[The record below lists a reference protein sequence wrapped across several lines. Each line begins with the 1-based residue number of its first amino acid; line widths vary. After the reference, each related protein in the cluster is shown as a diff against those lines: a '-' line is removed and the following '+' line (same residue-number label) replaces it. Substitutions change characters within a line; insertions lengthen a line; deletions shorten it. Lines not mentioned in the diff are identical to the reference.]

1 MVEWFRHDL
10 NAHDDLKIRKL
21 LRNYGECAYG
31 AYWLIVELLYQ
42 QGGSASAEVIS
53 DTFELMSS
61 PNMKEI
67 LAESGLFQ
75 ISEDGTWTSKR
86 ITEEFAYQE
95 ERRKKIVEA
104 GRMGGLAKASNA
116 KAMLNNAIANSSG
129 AIAKSSNAL
138 ANSSTIQDNTK
149 QDNNITLSV
158 SKETSSPS
166 GKSGSLKQSIF
177 IKPSLEEVKA
187 YCQERHNNVNAEEF
201 IDYYESVG
209 WIVGKGKKMKDW
221 KASVRTWEKDK
232 TPSKSDRN
240 DFYGGKNIKGTD
252 IQMDL
257 VSKGADR
264 NRYNGPALEDLL

>member
-1 MVEWFRHDL
+1 MESWFRHDI

-42 QGGSASAEVIS
+42 EGGSASADVIS

-67 LAESGLFQ
+67 LAQSGLFQ
-75 ISEDGTWTSKR
+75 IGEDGSWSSNRVKEE
-86 ITEEFAYQE
+86 IAFTEES
-95 ERRKKIVEA
+95 RKRAAENGRKGGINRAINA
-104 GRMGGLAKASNA
+104 GQTLRDPQAPLKQPLSNPQ
-116 KAMLNNAIANSSG
+116 
-129 AIAKSSNAL
+129 
-138 ANSSTIQDNTK
+138 ANSSTLPNLTLPNHNT
-149 QDNNITLSV
+149 TLSV
-158 SKETSSPS
+158 SKDTSSPS
-166 GKSGSLKQSIF
+166 GKSRSLKQSNF

-209 WIVGKGKKMKDW
+209 WIVGKGKHMKDW

-232 TPSKSDRN
+232 HPSPQSERN
-240 DFYGGKNIKGTD
+240 DFYGGKYIKGTN

-257 VSKGADR
+257 VAKGADR
-264 NRYNGPALEDLL
+264 SRYTNGPTLEDLL